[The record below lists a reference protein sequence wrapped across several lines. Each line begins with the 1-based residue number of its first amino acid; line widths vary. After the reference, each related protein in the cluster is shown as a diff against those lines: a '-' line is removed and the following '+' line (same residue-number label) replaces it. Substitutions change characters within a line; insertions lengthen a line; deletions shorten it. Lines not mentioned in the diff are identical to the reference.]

1 MSKFTEIQTRK
12 LVSAYGGVGSIIET
26 TKGALIIEPFDKWRY
41 FIEVQHGSI
50 EPIEVEDN
58 RLLMRLKYYFPNLR
72 RLLKVPANVSS
83 LYGDSQP
90 QDKEY
95 IVDSKYFPKWMYCS
109 NCGRFKDINA
119 WWEGWRNS
127 YRGSPQNMRD
137 SFIPPKCYV
146 CYNEAREKDK
156 RRYFYELE
164 QVRFIMTAPDGSIKD
179 IPWERWNIAI
189 KNEEDND
196 SDKGV
201 IDLQEETKECCNNQ
215 DLRYD
220 KSTKFFDLS
229 GVTIRC
235 NNCGMRNTLAGLFG
249 LRLSKII
256 TDKEGNKRKI
266 FFKPVIRT
274 SNSVYYPII
283 INSLFLPQEDI
294 LTPDDKAS
302 AKNLFENKGK
312 SIEEIAKILNVPE
325 KALRAYLEPSSFITE
340 NEYRLKEYNF
350 ITSTSDANSLNANL
364 AFSYE
369 DISTLANF
377 GISKL
382 VKIKKLKLTSVQTG
396 YSRQEPIDK
405 DLFAQEGDDFIK
417 LGQDKFLKAK
427 FTSTKG
433 NKTDYLPA
441 IESYGEGVFISL
453 EKKRLDSWFSKNWK
467 DVADFRE
474 RIGRVQKNARSNEF
488 IIMTHDKKERVND
501 AQYTSKFILLHTLSH
516 ILIKELEFVVGY
528 PATSLAER
536 LYVNSAEMQ
545 GFLIY
550 TIAGAE
556 GSYGGLITQANAERF
571 EKILRS
577 ALLRAKDCASDPVCY
592 YSDEQGIGGLNLAAC
607 YSCALLP
614 ETSCEEF
621 NSFLDR
627 ALLIDEKFG
636 FFRI

>member
-1 MSKFTEIQTRK
+1 MSEFTEIQTRK
-12 LVSAYGGVGSIIET
+12 LVSAYGGVSSIIET

-41 FIEVQHGSI
+41 FIEVQRGSI

-58 RLLMRLKYYFPNLR
+58 RLLIRLKYYFQNLR

-83 LYGDSQP
+83 LYADSQP

-95 IVDSKYFPKWMYCS
+95 IVGSKYFPEWMYCN
-109 NCGRFKDINA
+109 NCGRFKDINE

-137 SFIPPKCYV
+137 SFIPPKFYV

-179 IPWERWNIAI
+179 VPWERWNIAI
-189 KNEEDND
+189 KNKEDD
-196 SDKGV
+196 SSDKG
-201 IDLQEETKECCNNQ
+201 IIELQEGANECCNNK

-283 INSLFLPQEDI
+283 ISSLFLPQEDI

-302 AKNLFENKGK
+302 AKNLFVNKGK

-340 NEYRLKEYNF
+340 NEYRLREYNF
-350 ITSTSDANSLNANL
+350 ITSTSDANSLNDDL
-364 AFSYE
+364 TFSYE
-369 DISTLANF
+369 EISNLANF
-377 GISKL
+377 SINKL

-396 YSRQEPIDK
+396 YSRQEPIDR

-453 EKKRLDSWFSKNWK
+453 
-467 DVADFRE
+467 
-474 RIGRVQKNARSNEF
+474 
-488 IIMTHDKKERVND
+488 
-501 AQYTSKFILLHTLSH
+501 
-516 ILIKELEFVVGY
+516 
-528 PATSLAER
+528 
-536 LYVNSAEMQ
+536 
-545 GFLIY
+545 
-550 TIAGAE
+550 
-556 GSYGGLITQANAERF
+556 
-571 EKILRS
+571 
-577 ALLRAKDCASDPVCY
+577 
-592 YSDEQGIGGLNLAAC
+592 
-607 YSCALLP
+607 
-614 ETSCEEF
+614 
-621 NSFLDR
+621 
-627 ALLIDEKFG
+627 
-636 FFRI
+636 